1 MLKMI
6 RNKTIFLVIILVTLL
21 LSSCTSRKNIAYYQN
36 IENLNSQ
43 EQQTYEPKL
52 QADDL
57 LSIIVNSE
65 TPELTKPYNLFMPS
79 GFERPDFVS
88 ISSQQRLQTYLIDV
102 NGFINFPVL
111 GKLKLGGLTR
121 AEAEE
126 LLVNRLKSSITD
138 VSISLRIL
146 NFKIAVQ
153 GEVVRPAVHNI
164 TTERVT
170 LPEAL
175 SMSGDLTIYGK
186 RDNILVIREVDGKK
200 TYNYV
205 DITKSDFINSPFYYL
220 SQNDLVYVEPNKTK
234 VNSSVVG
241 PNISVILSALSV
253 LASVVSVIAIVT
265 R

>member
-1 MLKMI
+1 MI
-6 RNKTIFLVIILVTLL
+6 RNKIVFLGIIFTVVLLV
-21 LSSCTSRKNIAYYQN
+21 SSCTSRKNIAYYQN
-36 IENLNSQ
+36 IEQLNNQ
-43 EQQTYEPKL
+43 AQQTYEPKL

-65 TPELTKPYNLFMPS
+65 TPELTRPYNLFMSS
-79 GFERPDFVS
+79 GIEKPDFTTVTG
-88 ISSQQRLQTYLIDV
+88 QQRLQTYLIDNQGYV
-102 NGFINFPVL
+102 TFPVL

-121 AEAEE
+121 GEAEAF
-126 LLVNRLKSSITD
+126 LTTKLKSSISD
-138 VSISLRIL
+138 VSINLRIL
-146 NFKIAVQ
+146 NFKVSVQ
-153 GEVVRPAVHNI
+153 GEVLRPAVHNI
-164 TTERVT
+164 TTERIT

-186 RDNILVIREVDGKK
+186 RDNILIIREVDGKK

>member
-1 MLKMI
+1 MI
-6 RNKTIFLVIILVTLL
+6 RNKTLLFGIIFTSVLL

-36 IENLNSQ
+36 IEQLNDQ
-43 EQQTYEPKL
+43 TQQTYEPRL

-65 TPELTKPYNLFMPS
+65 TPELTKPYNLYMPS
-79 GFERPDFVS
+79 GLERPDFVS
-88 ISSQQRLQTYLIDV
+88 VTAQQRLQTYLVD
-102 NGFINFPVL
+102 NQGYINFPVL

-121 AEAEE
+121 AEAEG
-126 LLVNRLKSSITD
+126 LLTDELKSSIKD

-146 NFKIAVQ
+146 NFKISVQ
-153 GEVVRPAVHNI
+153 GEVLRPAVHNI

-186 RDNILVIREVDGKK
+186 RDNILIIREVDGKK
-200 TYNYV
+200 SYNYV